1 MFKNVLLSNP
11 TLAIKTG
18 SSAVVKHNAF
28 QFLSNWV
35 LKIKGAG
42 DAPALSGSIADD
54 YKMVCA
60 LYITAS
66 GTLAWDYS
74 DAIALADD
82 VKVNEVIT
90 QKRALRGAEGLLVG
104 FVVIINETWSAFTLN
119 TTALDVANSTVYYV
133 NAYGLT
139 KQEDTL

>member
-1 MFKNVLLSNP
+1 MFKNVILSTP

-18 SSAVVKHNAF
+18 SSALVKHAAF
-28 QFLSNWV
+28 QYLANGV
-35 LKIKGAG
+35 LKVKTAG

-66 GTLAWDYS
+66 GTLSWDYS

-82 VKVNEVIT
+82 IKVNEVIT
-90 QKRALRGAEGLLVG
+90 QKRQLRGTEGLLVG
-104 FVVIINETWSAFTLN
+104 FVVIINETGSAFTLG
-119 TTALDVANSTVYYV
+119 TTALDVANSTVYYY
-133 NAYGLT
+133 NAFWLT
-139 KQEDTL
+139 KQTETL

>member
-1 MFKNVLLSNP
+1 MFKNVLLSTP

-18 SSAVVKHNAF
+18 SSPTVKHVAF
-28 QFLSNWV
+28 QYLVNGV
-35 LKIKGAG
+35 LTVKAAG

-60 LYITAS
+60 LYITSA

-82 VKVNEVIT
+82 INVNQVIA
-90 QKRALRGAEGLLVG
+90 QKRSLRGTEGILVG
-104 FVVIINETWSAFTLN
+104 FVVIINETGSAFTLG
-119 TTALDVANSTVYYV
+119 TTALDVSNSTVYYY
-133 NAYGLT
+133 NAFGLT
-139 KQEDTL
+139 KQDETL